1 MRSFIEFLESTAK
14 PPRDKKMQHPGQ
26 FELPDITDVESY
38 GLPPLKGYDSY
49 YSQVYDS
56 IQKERYEGE
65 YKEIWALAETLN
77 KVKALAEQCYS
88 AWILTKSPV
97 KDPGMKH
104 IQKAYPN
111 AEYDEE
117 NEIIYNLT
125 EAEIIGGDYP
135 RLRIQ
140 DLQISVEKNVIE
152 EYNDYNTKRYKIKIK
167 ILRPLMFEI
176 QEQLKEVKQ
185 KEEAAIEYAK
195 KMDVLY
201 ANAIDILKSTFAT
214 SLQSKGHIQDMSRAQ
229 Y

>member
-1 MRSFIEFLESTAK
+1 
-14 PPRDKKMQHPGQ
+14 MQHPGQ
-26 FELPDITDVESY
+26 FELPDITDVGSY
-38 GLPPLKGYDSY
+38 GMPPLKGYDSY
-49 YSQVYDS
+49 YSQVYDT
-56 IQKERYEGE
+56 IQKERHEGE
-65 YKEIWALAETLN
+65 YKETWALAETLN

-88 AWILTKSPV
+88 AYILRTDGV
-97 KDPGMKH
+97 QDPGMKH

-111 AEYDEE
+111 AEYDAK

-140 DLQISVEKNVIE
+140 DLQIAVDKNVIE
-152 EYNDYNTKRYKIKIK
+152 EYVEDGIKRYKIKIK

-176 QEQLKEVKQ
+176 QEQLKKVKQ

-201 ANAIDILKSTFAT
+201 ANAIDILKSTFTT